1 MGLLGTSTVIE
12 DMGLLG
18 VASVIEDMGILG
30 TSANV
35 TAMSNVSGAI
45 ANVNTVASNVSGVNS
60 FAERYRVQSGVPS
73 SDNDVGD
80 LVFDT
85 AANTL
90 KVFGSSGFQNA
101 GSSVNGTS
109 ARFHYD
115 IGSAVTSV
123 TGSDAAG
130 NTLAYDAG
138 FIDVY
143 VNGVRM
149 STADVT
155 ITSGDTVTF
164 ASALASGDE
173 VDIVAFGTFAVANIV
188 STGALNSGSITSG
201 FGNIDTGSSTITTT
215 GAITGGTL
223 TGTLQTASQT
233 NITSVG
239 TLTSFRS
246 TGIDDNA
253 NALALTIDSSENV
266 TVGATSFNIANNGHG
281 LGGGGNY
288 AYHTATESTALFLN
302 RKTSDGDI
310 LRLQKNN
317 STVGSI
323 GVEGGDSLYILNG
336 DTGLKFSGGADKIIP
351 VTTNGSARNNGIDLG
366 SSGGRFKNLYLG
378 GGIYLGGTGSANYVD
393 DYEEGTWT
401 PVFSGAGSPSH
412 TVQFG
417 SYTKVGRLV
426 HITIA
431 MRATSISGSNTIK
444 VTGLPFTSADSGDS
458 QQRSTLNLSNCG
470 HLVGLS
476 VSTGRLRT
484 SGSELHGVKA
494 SDSTSFMTAA
504 QMTSSGGIEFAG
516 EFTYYTS

>member
-1 MGLLGTSTVIE
+1 
-12 DMGLLG
+12 
-18 VASVIEDMGILG
+18 
-30 TSANV
+30 
-35 TAMSNVSGAI
+35 
-45 ANVNTVASNVSGVNS
+45 
-60 FAERYRVQSGVPS
+60 
-73 SDNDVGD
+73 
-80 LVFDT
+80 
-85 AANTL
+85 
-90 KVFGSSGFQNA
+90 
-101 GSSVNGTS
+101 
-109 ARFHYD
+109 
-115 IGSAVTSV
+115 
-123 TGSDAAG
+123 
-130 NTLAYDAG
+130 
-138 FIDVY
+138 
-143 VNGVRM
+143 
-149 STADVT
+149 
-155 ITSGDTVTF
+155 
-164 ASALASGDE
+164 
-173 VDIVAFGTFAVANIV
+173 VAFGTFAVANIV

-223 TGTLQTASQT
+223 TGTLQTASQP

-253 NALALTIDSSENV
+253 DAVAMTIDSSERV
-266 TVGATSFNIANNGHG
+266 LVGTTNAVIIGNGGIALKGADGRIDASANGG
-281 LGGGGNY
+281 
-288 AYHTATESTALFLN
+288 ASALFDRRTN
-302 RKTSDGDI
+302 DGDI
-310 LRLQKNN
+310 VGFYKDG
-317 STVGSI
+317 SAVGSI

-336 DTGLKFSGGADKIIP
+336 DTGLRFSGGADVIIP